1 LEILMAIDYDF
12 LRHRLGL
19 TSGGGDT
26 SLALLRQRLERAE
39 SELEAA
45 RAAMRSAADSAGI
58 KRAGLFS
65 GSAFISRETGEKWA
79 DAARNEGWR
88 AGATFFADA
97 VESLRNPDPD
107 DPMYHLALRL
117 NRTGVPPLEEMLAA
131 VTGEGGKGGAI
142 LAAGRR
148 ARMSAD
154 AAGEV
159 PEPEKGSLA
168 SRIIEAGRKRR
179 GGI

>member
-1 LEILMAIDYDF
+1 MAVDFDF

-19 TSGGGDT
+19 TSGGGNT
-26 SLALLRQRLERAE
+26 SLALLQQRFDRAE
-39 SELEAA
+39 AELEAA

-79 DAARNEGWR
+79 DEARNEGWR

-97 VESLRNPDPD
+97 VESLRNPDPA

-117 NRTGVPPLEEMLAA
+117 NRTGLPPLEDMRAA
-131 VTGEGGKGGAI
+131 VSGEVPDKAAAI
-142 LAAGRR
+142 LAAARR
-148 ARMSAD
+148 AKSSGDTER
-154 AAGEV
+154 
-159 PEPEKGSLA
+159 PLPEKGSLA
-168 SRIIEAGRKRR
+168 AQIIASGRKRR
-179 GGI
+179 GEIQ